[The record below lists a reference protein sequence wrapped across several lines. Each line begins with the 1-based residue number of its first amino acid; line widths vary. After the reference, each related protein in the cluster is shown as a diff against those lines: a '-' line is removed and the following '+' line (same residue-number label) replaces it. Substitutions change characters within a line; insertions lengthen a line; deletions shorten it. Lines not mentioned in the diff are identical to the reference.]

1 MISLI
6 KKHAKYIVICALLS
20 TLPVFASSGLIKSS
34 AITLIGTTLIY
45 TIAAIGFNVLLGYSG
60 LISLGTAGF
69 MGLGAYLSAYFT
81 GDMGLSF
88 ELSLILSVFITSLLG
103 LMVGFASLRIEG
115 HYLAIATLAV
125 SEILRKTFEELDAF
139 TGGFSGKSAQYPTL
153 FGTFKLDRQSTYIFI
168 AVVLLIVMIVIKNMM
183 DGQIGRGLNVMR
195 GSEHAASSM
204 GVNLL
209 VYKLIAFTIA
219 TALAALAG
227 VLYVHFI
234 KYSYPSTWNLKL
246 SLDFMA
252 MIVIGGFRSITG
264 TLIGAMIVFAIPD
277 LLLKQ
282 IPFID
287 DLSYILNGIM
297 IIVVILFYPLGLS
310 NLFSKLFNKVR
321 MKFVK
326 KGANNDS

>member
-1 MISLI
+1 MISLL
-6 KKHAKYIVICALLS
+6 KKHAKYIVICAILS
-20 TLPVFASSGLIKSS
+20 TLPVFASSGLVKSS

-88 ELSLILSVFITSLLG
+88 EISLLLSVFITSLLG
-103 LMVGFASLRIEG
+103 LLVGFASLRIEG

-153 FGTFKLDRQSTYIFI
+153 LGTFKLDRQSTYIFI

-310 NLFSKLFNKVR
+310 NLFSKLFNKIK

-326 KGANNDS
+326 KGANNGS